1 MILFDAPRRLGL
13 RLTSFHSSNDDNFIE
28 IKVDFI
34 EIKVDFIKKK
44 SRGGEKVEKVDFCRD

>member
-13 RLTSFHSSNDDNFIE
+13 RPTSFHSSNDDNFIE

-34 EIKVDFIKKK
+34 EIKVDFIENKK
-44 SRGGEKVEKVDFCRD
+44 SILSRKKSEQ